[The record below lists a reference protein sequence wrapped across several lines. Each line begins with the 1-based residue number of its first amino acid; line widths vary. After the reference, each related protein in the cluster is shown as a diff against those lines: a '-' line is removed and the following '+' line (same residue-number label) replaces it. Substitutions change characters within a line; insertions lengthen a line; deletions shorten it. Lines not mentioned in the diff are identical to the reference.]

1 MKSIK
6 FSEDEL
12 DFLRTQYQLELVE
25 AEKYV
30 QDVKTLLKKL
40 GVPHTTKEPMSDVKI
55 QKKRGRKP
63 KSVEEKAEIKVVKK
77 KRKTRSDK
85 GGSRLKPIKPV
96 KQKEDKK
103 EAVLPASESELPKK
117 VVPKKRTRKKR
128 NFKSHR
134 VVLAPLSKPLKRK
147 QVEEVPPVIPALT
160 ETVIEKSEENST
172 L

>member
-40 GVPHTTKEPMSDVKI
+40 GVLPHITETQPEVKT

-63 KSVEEKAEIKVVKK
+63 KSVEEKVEIKVVKK

-103 EAVLPASESELPKK
+103 EAVLPTSEPKPPKK
-117 VVPKKRTRKKR
+117 VVPRKKTRKKR
-128 NFKSHR
+128 TFKSHR

-160 ETVIEKSEENST
+160 ETVLEKSEENST